1 MLQAPEGV
9 KPLKVIEK
17 YSSVEEQLTAPPD
30 VTPIRGPKT
39 DSSDSTTDNKTDE
52 IVDGLKKEFE
62 ELENKINDIKDS
74 RTYQE
79 SKNKLDELWNK
90 VKDSSLN
97 AVEEG
102 KLWAIKWKLDREL
115 RKKESVG
122 SGTTPG
128 GGTTPDDV
136 RDDLLTHFEPCR
148 GFNQMGCNSNSIKSV
163 QECLG
168 FEKTGNF
175 DRKLY
180 NELGK
185 YGWQNGFNDSDVTRV
200 CDAIKRGVITPQ
212 PTQRPLTP
220 EEKAKIEAQKRMEK
234 FRTEFPQQTTLPTD
248 IENWG

>member
-1 MLQAPEGV
+1 MEEQIKIPKGV
-9 KPLKVIEK
+9 KFVRKEFKEQTGVI
-17 YSSVEEQLTAPPD
+17 VPPSD
-30 VTPIRGPKT
+30 VTPVRITPQMPP
-39 DSSDSTTDNKTDE
+39 SDGTTDNRTDE
-52 IVDGLKKEFE
+52 IVDGFKKEFE

-79 SKNKLDELWNK
+79 SKNKLDELWKK

-97 AVEEG
+97 AAEEG

-115 RKKESVG
+115 RKKEG
-122 SGTTPG
+122 SGS
-128 GGTTPDDV
+128 GTTPDDV
-136 RDDLLTHFEPCR
+136 RDDLLTHFQPCR

-200 CDAIKRGVITPQ
+200 CDAIKKGVITPQ

-248 IENWG
+248 IDNWG